1 MGAAVEQR
9 PRKRSELSGNETE
22 NRWTPLRHRWGF
34 RMTPFRILLVV
45 VAAVFLLLVAYRFV
59 YGIGVVT
66 NLTDRWPW
74 ALWTWWKL
82 TGVALAGAGY
92 STNLCI
98 YFFGRER
105 WHDVER
111 GAFTVSMLGY
121 LMVCAALLLDLGQW
135 YNAWHPFVSW
145 GYHSVMFELFFCVGG
160 YTVIQV
166 IEFLYIFEE
175 RVPFPKLRVVLKKIY
190 APVLCT
196 GMLLPFFHQSA
207 LNTLY
212 VIAKGREDPLWWSM
226 LLPIFAICTS
236 MFVGPAVVT
245 IENFASRRTYGRP
258 VHLPILGE
266 MVRIASG
273 VMFVYLCLKIADY
286 TVRGVLPE
294 LFGGSL
300 LGNIALIEL
309 VLLTALP
316 MAMFMSPGVRASE
329 AGMLWASWLTVGGVV
344 LNRFNI
350 TITGMMASTGEG
362 FYYPSWME
370 VWFCL
375 GMAASVVLA
384 YLFIAENFPI
394 YTAEDVAVADARR
407 RSRRP
412 TTLRRRPDERGARAA

>member
-1 MGAAVEQR
+1 VRATIERRSPEHVEE
-9 PRKRSELSGNETE
+9 PEHAE

-34 RMTPFRILLVV
+34 RLTPLRVVLLGVV
-45 VAAVFLLLVAYRFV
+45 IVFLGLVAYRLMF
-59 YGIGVVT
+59 GIGVVT
-66 NLTDRWPW
+66 NLDNRWPW

-92 STNLCI
+92 STNVWL

-105 WHDVER
+105 WHDIER
-111 GAFTVSMLGY
+111 GAFVVSLLGY

-160 YTVIQV
+160 YTAIQCL
-166 IEFLYIFEE
+166 EFVYIFEE
-175 RVPFPKLRVVLKKIY
+175 RVPIPRLRRVLKKIY
-190 APVLCT
+190 GPMLCV

-226 LLPIFAICTS
+226 LLPIFAIATS

-266 MVRIASG
+266 MARIASG

-286 TVRGVLPE
+286 SVRGVIPE
-294 LFGGSL
+294 LLSGSA
-300 LGNIALIEL
+300 LGNVALVEL
-309 VLLTALP
+309 LAGVALP
-316 MAMFMSPGVRASE
+316 MVMFMSPGIRASE
-329 AGMLWASWLTVGGVV
+329 RGMLTASWLAIGGVV

-350 TITGMMASTGEG
+350 TITGMTASTGEG
-362 FYYPSWME
+362 FYRPSWME

-375 GMAASVVLA
+375 GLAACVILA
-384 YLFIAENFPI
+384 YQFIVENFPI
-394 YTAEDVAVADARR
+394 YTAEDVAVAEARR
-407 RSRRP
+407 RPSRIWARTP
-412 TTLRRRPDERGARAA
+412 DRRQAQRAA